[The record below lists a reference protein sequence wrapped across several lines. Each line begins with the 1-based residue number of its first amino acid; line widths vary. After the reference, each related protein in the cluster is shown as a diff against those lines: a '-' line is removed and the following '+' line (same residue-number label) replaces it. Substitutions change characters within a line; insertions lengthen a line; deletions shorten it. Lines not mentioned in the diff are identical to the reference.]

1 MPNTVITKHSTGVFS
16 VDNGALQKIDG
27 SPGATT
33 EGNLIHIKG
42 RNGQILYQDVPVGG
56 VGDRI
61 LIEDL
66 TTTISYDPATPLE
79 AMSILY
85 SIGFFTE
92 AAFVGAGTFA
102 GLTDTFIVAPA
113 TRNLPFFDAVTG
125 RWTNRFAE
133 INDITGFNVTNPIV
147 VNSILQYNGAD
158 FENRT
163 SLTLNQDEAVNLA
176 SIASLFNSTNFANLD
191 LNQAGSIFRVRN
203 NVDTELFSIE
213 NDNGNAFLR
222 VGSMYITSG
231 GLSVSSSLVANGVSA
246 INADLYIDGEL
257 DITSGSIN
265 LDDNFGIF
273 WAPSGNYITNTSGVL
288 YLFSTDDVVI
298 EAEDDVIISAAA
310 NVIIDAEFAVNDN
323 SYFLANIQ
331 CNGKIRVA
339 DSAVAPV
346 AGDIRYNNGAGR
358 HEGYNGVSWQAM
370 Y

>member
-1 MPNTVITKHSTGVFS
+1 MPNTIITKHSTGVFS
-16 VDNGALQKIDG
+16 VNNGTIQKIDG
-27 SPGATT
+27 SFGATT
-33 EGNLIHIKG
+33 EGTLISIKG
-42 RNGQILYQDVPVGG
+42 RNGQVLYQDITVGG
-56 VGDRI
+56 AGDRL
-61 LIEDL
+61 LINDL
-66 TTTISYDPATPLE
+66 TTTINYDPATTLE
-79 AMSILY
+79 AMTTLY
-85 SIGFFTE
+85 AIGFFVE
-92 AAFVGAGTFA
+92 AAVVAAGTFA
-102 GLTDTFIVAPA
+102 GLLDTSIVAPA
-113 TRNLPFFDAVTG
+113 NGQLPFYNSATS
-125 RWTNRFAE
+125 RWTNRLAV
-133 INDITGFNVTNPIV
+133 INDITEFNVTAPVINDV
-147 VNSILQYNGAD
+147 LQWNGTDFVNRQ
-158 FENRT
+158 
-163 SLTLNQDEAVNLA
+163 SLFINESEAVNFGA
-176 SIASLFNSTNFANLD
+176 VGSLFNSANFVNLD
-191 LNQAGSIFRVRN
+191 IEQLGGIFRVRN

-265 LDDNFGIF
+265 LDDSFGIF

-310 NVIIDAEFAVNDN
+310 NVIIDAEFVVNDN